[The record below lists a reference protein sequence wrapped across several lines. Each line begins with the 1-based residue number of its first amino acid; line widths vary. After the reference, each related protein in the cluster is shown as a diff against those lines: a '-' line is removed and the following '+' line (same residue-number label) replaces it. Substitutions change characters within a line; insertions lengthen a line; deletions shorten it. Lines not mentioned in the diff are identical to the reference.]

1 MIIQQIKSNLLQARK
16 TGIQS
21 LIPFLSTLLAEIEKV
36 GKDDGNRQT
45 TDDEAI
51 KILKKFL
58 NNNIEFKNLAGD
70 NPQLVFEREV
80 LLQYIPT
87 QLSEEQMRT
96 LMVVNF
102 PEVKKNQKGQ
112 VMKWF
117 KENYSNR
124 YDGKMLSSIFE
135 QLSVV

>member
-1 MIIQQIKSNLLQARK
+1 MIHQIKQDLLQARK
-16 TGIQS
+16 SGNS
-21 LIPFLSTLLAEIEKV
+21 KLIPFLSTLLAEIEKV
-36 GKDDGNRQT
+36 GKDLGNRVT
-45 TDDEAI
+45 SDGEAV

-58 NNNIEFKNLAGD
+58 NNNLEFKNLAGD

-96 LMVVNF
+96 LLVANF

-124 YDGKMLSSIFE
+124 YDGKMLSTIVEHWAS
-135 QLSVV
+135 